1 MQQLLTGLNY
11 CHLNNILHRDIKGS
25 NLLIDNNGVL
35 KIAGEHFII
44 SRSPLF
50 QSFLSAWNLF
60 NVETL
65 TRSRALTGPIFLW
78 LPRSDHSSAE
88 RFWYVFPQ
96 SRVHLCQ
103 GWSKISFGQHCEV
116 RATSSA
122 ESLNEWLWTAQHNR
136 GTFFRLT
143 RVYSYSTD
151 YHRTRQT
158 VSLGK
163 FPVYD

>member
-65 TRSRALTGPIFLW
+65 TRSRALTGPIFL
-78 LPRSDHSSAE
+78 
-88 RFWYVFPQ
+88 
-96 SRVHLCQ
+96 
-103 GWSKISFGQHCEV
+103 
-116 RATSSA
+116 
-122 ESLNEWLWTAQHNR
+122 
-136 GTFFRLT
+136 
-143 RVYSYSTD
+143 
-151 YHRTRQT
+151 
-158 VSLGK
+158 
-163 FPVYD
+163 

>member
-65 TRSRALTGPIFLW
+65 TRSRALTGPTFSDFLV
-78 LPRSDHSSAE
+78 LIIRPPKD
-88 RFWYVFPQ
+88 
-96 SRVHLCQ
+96 
-103 GWSKISFGQHCEV
+103 FG
-116 RATSSA
+116 TSSHRA
-122 ESLNEWLWTAQHNR
+122 ACIYAKDDQRSRSASTVKSVQRAVQNR
-136 GTFFRLT
+136 
-143 RVYSYSTD
+143 
-151 YHRTRQT
+151 
-158 VSLGK
+158 
-163 FPVYD
+163 